1 MIARHML
8 WRALGEIENY
18 GDEKINHDA
27 ENQNHARVESND
39 AEKLPEPANMNTEHQ
54 PWLVWIPARS
64 AVGKP
69 IL

>member
-1 MIARHML
+1 M
-8 WRALGEIENY
+8 
-18 GDEKINHDA
+18 NHDA
-27 ENQNHARVESND
+27 ENQNHARIESND
-39 AEKLPEPANMNTEHQ
+39 AEKLPEPANMDTEHQ